1 MIMKFMAG
9 FRTLS
14 YKIPFHLEKKMTSP
28 KKGER
33 GFQPLYKIIGI
44 VENKIRGGLI
54 KVQCLIPMS
63 NLMIVMI
70 ETSISKLRI

>member
-1 MIMKFMAG
+1 MIMKSMAR

-14 YKIPFHLEKKMTSP
+14 YKIPFHLEKKMMSP

-44 VENKIRGGLI
+44 VESKIRGGLI
-54 KVQCLIPMS
+54 KVQCPIPTS
-63 NLMIVMI
+63 NLMIAMI
-70 ETSISKLRI
+70 KISKSKLRI